1 MVDPQSAAEDLHRI
15 ERVQERVAELG
26 RVERDG
32 PRSIRAVW
40 ASAAALWVFLA
51 IQGLP
56 MPKWLEWTVLAV
68 FMIGVISLGI
78 RSGRRTPF
86 APHRSDISAGW
97 LAGWVSSLVVVM
109 IASAMVLNVWESP
122 FSSLIWAT
130 VTAGASVLLGYAMQG
145 RWLRPGRGRSGP
157 AQ

>member
-1 MVDPQSAAEDLHRI
+1 MVDPHSAAEDLHRI
-15 ERVQERVAELG
+15 ERVQDRIVELG
-26 RVERDG
+26 RVEQGG

-40 ASAAALWVFLA
+40 ASAATLWVFLA

-68 FMIGVISLGI
+68 FMTGMISLGI

-97 LAGWVSSLVVVM
+97 LAGWVSSLVVVV
-109 IASAMVLNVWESP
+109 IASAVVLNVWEPP

-130 VTAGASVLLGYAMQG
+130 VTAGAFVLLGYAMQG
-145 RWLRPGRGRSGP
+145 RWLRPGRGRSG
-157 AQ
+157 AAR